1 MPSCG
6 NWRSAHYATIE
17 HLDLTVHWPDGL
29 QTYLHMHPH
38 LAEIVLHGPH
48 LRSFGLALE
57 GVPVLTDLDLAALHG
72 VQYGSVFATRA
83 AVAGPNVDLEV
94 LPGAGPLNDEG
105 GRR

>member
-38 LAEIVLHGPH
+38 LAEIVLPLYRGMGAK
-48 LRSFGLALE
+48 FE
-57 GVPVLTDLDLAALHG
+57 ETLDG
-72 VQYGSVFATRA
+72 
-83 AVAGPNVDLEV
+83 
-94 LPGAGPLNDEG
+94 
-105 GRR
+105 